1 MESTN
6 DNPEYTDRTH
16 ILRNIGVILLIVGGI
31 AAFFG
36 PIEMYCFYLF
46 SEGGR
51 FQYEG
56 FRFGSFMFGNLA
68 AQITGYYFIAALLLP
83 LGYAHLRLRRW
94 TVTLALALRQFWI
107 VAGLP
112 LIVATFAVLVSSKE
126 TPLIVALLAAIL
138 LIGAYLLLPSLIN
151 RFYQSDS
158 TRRTLEA
165 HDSSM
170 TWLEGLPI
178 PALALSILYAFFTLV
193 LHTLI
198 YFNGSFPLF
207 GTWLTGLPGITAL
220 DILILCLIVLIWG
233 TLRISRWAWW
243 GALLYFSLI
252 ALSWTITLAT
262 TTWMDLLTLLNFPP
276 YEITFLQG
284 IPVHG
289 AHLAV
294 LSGIPLALTLV
305 SIARAAPSFMIRTES
320 KS

>member
-1 MESTN
+1 METTETKQ
-6 DNPEYTDRTH
+6 DYADRTL
-16 ILRNIGVILLIVGGI
+16 ILRIIGVILFIVGGI
-31 AAFFG
+31 AAFLG
-36 PIEMYCFYLF
+36 PVEMYCFYLF

-68 AQITGYYFIAALLLP
+68 AQITGYYFIAGLLLP
-83 LGYAHLRLRRW
+83 FGYAQLMLRRW

-112 LIVATFAVLVSSKE
+112 LVVATFAVLVSSKE
-126 TPLIVALLAAIL
+126 TSIFAAIGAMILLA
-138 LIGAYLLLPSLIN
+138 GAYLLLPSLMK
-151 RFYQSDS
+151 RFYQNES

-165 HDSSM
+165 HDPSN
-170 TWLEGLPI
+170 TWLDELPI
-178 PALALSILYAFFTLV
+178 PVLGLSILYAFFILV

-207 GTWLTGLPGITAL
+207 GTWLTGLAGITAL
-220 DILILCLIVLIWG
+220 DILILCMIVLIWG
-233 TLRISRWAWW
+233 TLRIGRWAWW

-252 ALSWTITLAT
+252 TISWMLTLAT
-262 TTWMDLLTLLNFPP
+262 TTWMDFLTLLNFPA

-284 IPVHG
+284 IPIHG

-305 SIARAAPSFMIRTES
+305 SIAHAAPSFRIITES
-320 KS
+320 EP